1 MVDRHASGKGDF
13 DRFIN
18 NISHRLSFSLAE
30 ETDFFIKIHT
40 MALRTNPAWMRKI
53 MGDEQCLGFK

>member
-1 MVDRHASGKGDF
+1 MEDRHTSGKGDF

-18 NISHRLSFSLAE
+18 NISCWFSFSLAE
-30 ETDFFIKIHT
+30 ETDFFVKIKT

-53 MGDEQCLGFK
+53 MGDEQGLGFK